1 MHGVLAAV
9 GVTDYGLELFFDGEV
24 RRARLGEF
32 VLYVDGGFAC
42 AIVTLTDVCWYS

>member
-9 GVTDYGLELFFDGEV
+9 GVANDGLELFFDGEV